1 MRRRRKEREREMRE
15 DAEGKAAEAEREMES
30 RTDICQD
37 RLRLC
42 TDTVLKF
49 PGEIIHLFFFLPLGK
64 TQFWGSS
71 LTVHLN
77 FTALLGSS

>member
-1 MRRRRKEREREMRE
+1 MQE
-15 DAEGKAAEAEREMES
+15 DAEGKAVEAEREMES
-30 RTDICQD
+30 CTDICQD

-49 PGEIIHLFFFLPLGK
+49 PGEIIHLVFWPLGK
-64 TQFWGSS
+64 TQFLGNS

-77 FTALLGSS
+77 F